1 MLVLLGIT
9 ARFTGIGGSEMEKES
24 KIDKRKKILVT
35 VNAAVI
41 LVIMGGIALF
51 MTFAERSTVSNEER
65 RDLAECPEF
74 TWESYFKGDFTSDFA
89 EFYNDTVPM
98 RSTFTSFI
106 SAFRAHLGVEY
117 DGGVYIHGG
126 IPDIESRPEKPD
138 NSSQSSKK
146 PVVVVIPDSSDN
158 SSSGSANSES
168 ADTTSSSEKQP
179 DELNPTEGEMSGTVF
194 VLGDGRGLVMF
205 YGNYS
210 AGESYAKTLNEYK
223 QQLGENVNVYSM
235 TVPTSTSFYLP
246 EKYSNLTSSEKEH
259 IGYINDRLDGV
270 IPVDAYSSIAEHT
283 DKEIYLR
290 TDNHWQSLGA
300 YYAAEEFAKTAEV
313 DFPRL
318 NEDNYEYISRDGY
331 VGTLYGYSNKDKRIK
346 DNPETFTY
354 YKPKTEYTCAYYDH
368 ALNYQY
374 TGAMMLNID
383 NIPVNS
389 WYIVNMC
396 GDNYTVNIN
405 TACKNGRR
413 LLIIKD
419 SYGDAL
425 PAFLTSSFEEIWVVD
440 MRYFEKSVTELA
452 KNEGITDVLFT
463 MNIGNAAGSAQKNL
477 ANIM

>member
-1 MLVLLGIT
+1 MD
-9 ARFTGIGGSEMEKES
+9 KES

-35 VNAAVI
+35 VNVAVI
-41 LVIMGGIALF
+41 LVIMGAVALF
-51 MTFAERSTVSNEER
+51 MTFGERSTVSNEER
-65 RDLAECPEF
+65 RDLAKCPEF

-106 SAFRAHLGVEY
+106 SAFRAHLGVDY
-117 DGGVYIHGG
+117 DGGVHIHGG
-126 IPDIESRPEKPD
+126 IPDIESRPEKPAE
-138 NSSQSSKK
+138 SSQSTKK
-146 PVVVVIPDSSDN
+146 PVVVVIPDPVDN
-158 SSSGSANSES
+158 
-168 ADTTSSSEKQP
+168 TSSSSISNGSTGETSYS
-179 DELNPTEGEMSGTVF
+179 ENSTEINSIEGEMSGTVF

-205 YGNYS
+205 YGSYS
-210 AGESYAKTLNEYK
+210 AGENYANTLNEYK
-223 QQLGENVNVYSM
+223 RQLGESVNVYSM

-246 EKYSNLTSSEKEH
+246 PKYSNMTSSEKDH
-259 IGYINDRLDGV
+259 INYINGLLDGV
-270 IPVDAYSSIAEHT
+270 IPVDAYSAIAKQT

-300 YYAAEEFAKTAEV
+300 YYAAEEFAKTAKV
-313 DFPRL
+313 DFLPLSRE
-318 NEDNYEYISRDGY
+318 NFEYISRDGY

-354 YKPKTEYTCAYYDH
+354 YKPKTEYTCDYYDYS
-368 ALNYQY
+368 LNYQY
-374 TGAMMLNID
+374 TGAMMLDID
-383 NIPVNS
+383 RIPVNS
-389 WYIVNMC
+389 WYLVNMC

-405 TACKNGRR
+405 TTCKNGRR
-413 LLIIKD
+413 LLIVKD

-452 KNEGITDVLFT
+452 KNEEITDVLFT
-463 MNIGNAAGSAQKNL
+463 MNIESAAGSAQKNL